1 MINIRLLLSF
11 CSALLFCISL
21 SAQDIHFS
29 MFDMSPLTINPA
41 QTGSF
46 RGTVRIGGIYRS
58 QWQSSIAD
66 FSTTSLYADAP
77 ILAVGKKKRDWLGV
91 GVSVLQ
97 DVAGKENG
105 MGDNAFGGLTTSF
118 LMPSA
123 AFHKVLGKKGDNVLT
138 IGVQGGAVS
147 RQLAVDGLSFQD
159 ELPESVGGG
168 GLGVGTSA
176 DLNSLVGQTVDNGE
190 NVARINPFT
199 DFSLGLLLSSRVS
212 EESSFT
218 IGAALGHIVKI
229 GGYNLVGGS
238 GGGPGTGGGGSIP
251 SELKRPSTLKFYG
264 TYNQQVTDKWS
275 VHPMAFFQTT
285 RGLSEVNLQTQVGYQ
300 LNDDIR
306 LNGGL
311 GYRLGDAA
319 MIMGGVNY
327 KDWRVGLN
335 YDLTLG
341 ETQQVGFQN
350 AFEVGA
356 SYIIKLFKDP
366 IIDPVIICPEF

>member
-1 MINIRLLLSF
+1 
-11 CSALLFCISL
+11 
-21 SAQDIHFS
+21 

-300 LNDDIR
+300 LNEDIR